1 MRKLI
6 LIAAL
11 VLGSSLAVLGQG
23 ITIKPT
29 STPTPVAGDDAV
41 VKISTNLIQ
50 LDVTVTDAKGKTVT
64 DLRPEEIEVYENGH
78 KQKITNFNFISSAPP
93 VEKAKNVKP
102 DPLAPPLPPTH
113 LRPEQVRRTIALVVD
128 DLSLSFESAYQTQR
142 ALKKFVNEQMED
154 GDLVAIIRTGA
165 GIGALQ
171 QFTSDKRMLYA
182 AIDRVKWNP
191 IGSGGIGAFA
201 PIESTALPGASPTPD
216 ENGDTPAA
224 VDNAKSLDDFRST
237 VFAT

>member
-6 LIAAL
+6 LISAL
-11 VLGSSLAVLGQG
+11 VLGSSLAALGQG

-29 STPTPVAGDDAV
+29 PTPTPAAGDDDV

-64 DLRPEEIEVYENGH
+64 DLRPDEIEIYENGH
-78 KQKITNFNFISSAPP
+78 KQKITNFSFISSAPP
-93 VEKAKNVKP
+93 AEKAKNVKA

-171 QFTSDKRMLYA
+171 QFTSDKRLLLA
-182 AIDRVKWNP
+182 AIEKVRWNP
-191 IGSGGIGAFA
+191 NGTQGIGAFA
-201 PIESTALPGASPTPD
+201 PLQPTPMETLQALGDGSISD
-216 ENGDTPAA
+216 EDIQ
-224 VDNAKSLDDFRST
+224 
-237 VFAT
+237 